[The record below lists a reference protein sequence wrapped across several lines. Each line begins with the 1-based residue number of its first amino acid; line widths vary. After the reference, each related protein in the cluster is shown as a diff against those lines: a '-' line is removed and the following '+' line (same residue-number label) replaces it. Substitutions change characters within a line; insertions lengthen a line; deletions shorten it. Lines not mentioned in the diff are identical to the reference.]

1 MFWFEIE
8 VLYVNLTLKLNHDGL
23 AHCFASVVLGALEH
37 CSAVG
42 EAQLHSLMPAVVAG
56 LKSAHAELHAAAA
69 TILARVFPR
78 VSIGSDNYLP
88 GDGGISC
95 LRPII
100 SEFR

>member
-1 MFWFEIE
+1 M
-8 VLYVNLTLKLNHDGL
+8 
-23 AHCFASVVLGALEH
+23 VLGALEH

-78 VSIGSDNYLP
+78 VSI
-88 GDGGISC
+88 
-95 LRPII
+95 
-100 SEFR
+100 